1 MVGETDKPALSVYD
15 KALQTMRPA
24 RYGDI
29 VILLRS
35 TLMWAPLMIEE
46 FRQQGIPAGG
56 EQSKGYF
63 QATEVEVML
72 SLLQLVDNPR
82 QDIPLASVLRSP
94 MVGLDEE
101 ELAQIRL
108 GDKRQSFYDA
118 VVSATGEWRNALDV
132 TGQRSESG
140 RDSYVDDLVQMQWPE
155 GWSEIEQAQRQSAV
169 TAEMEID
176 SEEYLQTEIGEQDAG
191 FMGGI
196 EEKELAHSQLQ
207 QKLIH
212 FMRQLEQWRL
222 EARQGSLSEL
232 IWRIYRETGYLDWV
246 GGLPGGRDVKV
257 I

>member
-1 MVGETDKPALSVYD
+1 MARRIREMVGDTDKPALHVYD

-72 SLLQLVDNPR
+72 SLLQIVDNPR

-94 MVGLDEE
+94 IVGLDEE

-118 VVSATGEWRNALDV
+118 VVSATGGLEIPLTVSDDIMGKMRILIQPQFNYN
-132 TGQRSESG
+132 G
-140 RDSYVDDLVQMQWPE
+140 RKPGRKWNR
-155 GWSEIEQAQRQSAV
+155 GNWSRRYPPRLRIRRTLSA
-169 TAEMEID
+169 
-176 SEEYLQTEIGEQDAG
+176 
-191 FMGGI
+191 
-196 EEKELAHSQLQ
+196 
-207 QKLIH
+207 
-212 FMRQLEQWRL
+212 
-222 EARQGSLSEL
+222 
-232 IWRIYRETGYLDWV
+232 
-246 GGLPGGRDVKV
+246 
-257 I
+257 

>member
-1 MVGETDKPALSVYD
+1 MLIDRQGSGSDGSEGSEDGMDATAATELESAELETAQLEARAIAGRIREMVGETDKPALSVYD

-108 GDKRQSFYDA
+108 GIK
-118 VVSATGEWRNALDV
+118 
-132 TGQRSESG
+132 
-140 RDSYVDDLVQMQWPE
+140 DSLSMMP
-155 GWSEIEQAQRQSAV
+155 
-169 TAEMEID
+169 
-176 SEEYLQTEIGEQDAG
+176 L
-191 FMGGI
+191 F
-196 EEKELAHSQLQ
+196 
-207 QKLIH
+207 
-212 FMRQLEQWRL
+212 RL
-222 EARQGSLSEL
+222 QGSGEMPSM
-232 IWRIYRETGYLDWV
+232 
-246 GGLPGGRDVKV
+246 
-257 I
+257 